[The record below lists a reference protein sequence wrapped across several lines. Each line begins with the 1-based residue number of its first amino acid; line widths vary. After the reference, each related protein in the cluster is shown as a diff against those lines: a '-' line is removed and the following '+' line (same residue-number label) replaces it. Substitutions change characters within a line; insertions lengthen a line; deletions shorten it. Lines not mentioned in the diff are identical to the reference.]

1 MARKPRRPVSRESLY
16 HPSAE
21 EFLRKSRQG
30 NLIPVYREILA
41 DMETPV
47 SAFLKIRD
55 GRYDYLLESVEGGEK
70 WARYSFLG
78 SRPSLV
84 VRGTNEEMELIRP
97 GRADR
102 IKVKTDPLE
111 TIKTIMADFRP
122 VEVEG
127 LPRFFGGA
135 VGYLGYD
142 LIRSIE
148 RLPDHRRRRLDLPLI
163 YFMVT
168 DTLLIFDNVSQTI
181 KVVSNAHL
189 NGAGI
194 RGSEGARRVYREA
207 IRKIEAVIARLKKPI
222 PRRKKIPARTG
233 PIPELKVA
241 SNMSRPAFEK
251 IVRQAKEYI
260 RSGDIFQV
268 VLSQRFETETCSR
281 PFDIYRALR
290 VINPSPYMYYLQL
303 DGLELVGSSPEV
315 LVRCEE
321 RRIELRPIAGTR
333 PRGRSDE
340 EDRAMEQELLSD
352 QKERAE
358 HIMLVDLGRNDV
370 GRVSETGQVRVENLM
385 AVERYSH
392 VMHLVSQIEGRLPK
406 GRDIYDVM
414 RACFPAGTVSGA
426 PKIRAM
432 EIIEELEP
440 TGRGPYAGAVG
451 YFSFSGNMDTC
462 INIRTIVMKDGRAYI
477 QAGAGIVA
485 DSDPEREYQE
495 TVNKA
500 GAMIAAIEMAERGLE

>member
-1 MARKPRRPVSRESLY
+1 MKKIPMRTIPREPVY
-16 HPSAE
+16 HPSLE
-21 EFLRKSRQG
+21 EFIRKSKQG

-41 DMETPV
+41 DLDTPV

-55 GRYDYLLESVEGGEK
+55 ERYGYLLESVEGGEK

-78 SRPSLV
+78 SRPALVIKGSL
-84 VRGTNEEMELIRP
+84 EELTLIRP
-97 GRADR
+97 KQVDR
-102 IKVKTDPLE
+102 IQVKKDPLE
-111 TIKTIMADFRP
+111 TLKEIMADYQP

-127 LPRFFGGA
+127 VPRFFGGA

-148 RLPDHRRRRLDLPLI
+148 RLPDFHHDRLDLPVI
-163 YFMVT
+163 YLMVT
-168 DTLLIFDNVSQTI
+168 DTLLIFDNVAQKI
-181 KVVSNAHL
+181 KVVSNVHL
-189 NGAGI
+189 TG
-194 RGSEGARRVYREA
+194 RGRQGPDTARRAYREA
-207 IRKIEAVIARLKKPI
+207 VVKIETIIAQLKKTNRLRKE
-222 PRRKKIPARTG
+222 RRRRSGKRS
-233 PIPELKVA
+233 ELKIA
-241 SNMSRPAFEK
+241 SNMSPSAFQK
-251 IVRQAKEYI
+251 MVRQAKEYI

-268 VLSQRFETETCSR
+268 VLSQRFETDVRSAA
-281 PFDIYRALR
+281 FDIYRALR

-315 LVRCEE
+315 LVRCEDGK
-321 RRIELRPIAGTR
+321 IELRPIAGTR
-333 PRGRSDE
+333 PRGRNEE
-340 EDRAMEQELLSD
+340 EDQRLESELLAD

-370 GRVSETGQVRVENLM
+370 GRVSEVGKVQVEKLM

-392 VMHLVSQIEGRLPK
+392 VMHLVSQINGRLRK
-406 GRDIYDVM
+406 DKDIYDVM
-414 RACFPAGTVSGA
+414 RASFPAGTVSGA
-426 PKIRAM
+426 PKIRSM
-432 EIIEELEP
+432 EIIEEAEP

-462 INIRTIVMKDGRAYI
+462 INIRTIVIKDGRAYI

-500 GAMIAAIEMAERGLE
+500 KAMLAAIEMAQRGLE

>member
-1 MARKPRRPVSRESLY
+1 MKKIPMRTNPRESVY
-16 HPSAE
+16 HPSLD
-21 EFLRKSRQG
+21 EFIHKSKQG

-41 DMETPV
+41 DLETPV

-55 GRYDYLLESVEGGEK
+55 ERYGYLLESVEGGEK

-78 SRPSLV
+78 SRPALVIKGSL
-84 VRGTNEEMELIRP
+84 EELTLIRP
-97 GRADR
+97 KQVDR
-102 IKVKTDPLE
+102 IQVKKDPLE
-111 TIKTIMADFRP
+111 TLKEIMADYQP

-127 LPRFFGGA
+127 VPRFFGGA

-148 RLPDHRRRRLDLPLI
+148 RLPDFHHDRLDLPVI
-163 YFMVT
+163 YLMVT
-168 DTLLIFDNVSQTI
+168 DTLLIFDNVAQKI
-181 KVVSNAHL
+181 KVVSNVHL
-189 NGAGI
+189 TG
-194 RGSEGARRVYREA
+194 RGRQGPDTARRAYREA
-207 IRKIEAVIARLKKPI
+207 VVKIETIIAQLKKTNRLRKE
-222 PRRKKIPARTG
+222 RRRRSGKRSEQKI
-233 PIPELKVA
+233 A
-241 SNMSRPAFEK
+241 SNMSPSAFQK
-251 IVRQAKEYI
+251 MVRQAKEYI

-268 VLSQRFETETCSR
+268 VLSQRFETDVRSAA
-281 PFDIYRALR
+281 FDIYRALR

-315 LVRCEE
+315 LVRCEDGK
-321 RRIELRPIAGTR
+321 IELRPIAGTR
-333 PRGRSDE
+333 PRGRNEE
-340 EDRAMEQELLSD
+340 EDQRLESELLAD

-370 GRVSETGQVRVENLM
+370 GRVSEVGKVQVEKLM

-392 VMHLVSQIEGRLPK
+392 VMHLVSQINGRLRK
-406 GRDIYDVM
+406 DKDIYDVM
-414 RACFPAGTVSGA
+414 RASFPAGTVSGA

-432 EIIEELEP
+432 EIIEEAEP

-462 INIRTIVMKDGRAYI
+462 INIRTIVIKDGRAYI

-500 GAMIAAIEMAERGLE
+500 KAMLAAIEMAQRGLE

>member
-1 MARKPRRPVSRESLY
+1 MKTIPREPVY
-16 HPSAE
+16 HPPLE
-21 EFLRKSRQG
+21 EFIRKSRQG

-41 DMETPV
+41 DLETPV

-55 GRYDYLLESVEGGEK
+55 ERYGYLLESVEGGEK

-78 SRPSLV
+78 SRPALVIKGSL
-84 VRGTNEEMELIRP
+84 EELTLIRP
-97 GRADR
+97 KRVDR
-102 IKVKTDPLE
+102 IPVKKDPLE
-111 TIKTIMADFRP
+111 TLKEIMADYQP

-127 LPRFFGGA
+127 VPRFFGGA

-142 LIRSIE
+142 MIRSIE
-148 RLPDHRRRRLDLPLI
+148 RLPDFHHDRLDLPVMYL
-163 YFMVT
+163 MVT
-168 DTLLIFDNVSQTI
+168 DTLLIFDNMAQTI
-181 KVVSNAHL
+181 KVVSNVHL
-189 NGAGI
+189 TDRGG
-194 RGSEGARRVYREA
+194 RGSDAPRRAYREA
-207 IRKIEAVIARLKKPI
+207 VDKIEAIIARLRKTNRLPKE
-222 PRRKKIPARTG
+222 RRRHSGKRS
-233 PIPELKVA
+233 ELKIT
-241 SNMSRPAFEK
+241 SNMSPSAFQK
-251 IVRQAKEYI
+251 MVRRAKEYI

-268 VLSQRFETETCSR
+268 VLSQRFETDARSAS
-281 PFDIYRALR
+281 FDIYRALR

-315 LVRCEE
+315 LVRCED
-321 RRIELRPIAGTR
+321 RKIELRPIAGTR
-333 PRGRSDE
+333 PRGRNEE
-340 EDRAMEQELLSD
+340 EDQRLERELLSD

-370 GRVSETGQVRVENLM
+370 GRVSEVGKVQVEKLM

-392 VMHLVSQIEGRLPK
+392 VMHLVSQIEGRLRRDK
-406 GRDIYDVM
+406 DIYDVM
-414 RACFPAGTVSGA
+414 RASFPAGTVSGA

-432 EIIEELEP
+432 EIIEEAEP

-462 INIRTIVMKDGRAYI
+462 INIRTIVIKGGRAYI

-500 GAMIAAIEMAERGLE
+500 KAMMAAIEMAQHGLE